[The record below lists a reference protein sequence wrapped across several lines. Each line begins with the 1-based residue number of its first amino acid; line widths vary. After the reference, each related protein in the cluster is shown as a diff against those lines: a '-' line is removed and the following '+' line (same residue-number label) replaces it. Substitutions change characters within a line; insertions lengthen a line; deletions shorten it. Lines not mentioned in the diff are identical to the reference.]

1 MTSEI
6 SKEFVD
12 LATQL
17 AILGAKNVAQQA
29 AAKFKLIRTKKD
41 INVVCNDYEEII
53 NNLVRERGELIS
65 IANAYQSELNRY
77 EITDTDIKYLQA
89 TLNNCIKVL
98 ENFAPENQNYS
109 NDESIQSLS
118 SILSVDTL
126 KAMQLLGFD
135 YKKAIGDPLTDV
147 CADFIRAKLGN
158 KNAHSNKASQR
169 RK

>member
-6 SKEFVD
+6 SKDFVD

-29 AAKFKLIRTKKD
+29 AAKFKSIRRKKD
-41 INVVCNDYEEII
+41 INIVCNDYEEII

-77 EITDTDIKYLQA
+77 EITDKDIKHLQA
-89 TLNNCIKVL
+89 TLDSCIKIL
-98 ENFAPENQNYS
+98 ENFAPENEIDS
-109 NDESIQSLS
+109 NDESVQALS

-135 YKKAIGDPLTDV
+135 YKKAIGDPLTEV
-147 CADFIRAKLGN
+147 CADYIRATLGK
-158 KNAHSNKASQR
+158 KNFHSNKVSQR

>member
-6 SKEFVD
+6 SKDFVD

-17 AILGAKNVAQQA
+17 AILGAKNVAQQVA
-29 AAKFKLIRTKKD
+29 TKFKSIRTKKD
-41 INVVCNDYEEII
+41 VNIVCNDYEEII

-77 EITDTDIKYLQA
+77 EITDKDIKHLQA
-89 TLNNCIKVL
+89 TLNNCIEILDKMP
-98 ENFAPENQNYS
+98 PENQNYS
-109 NDESIQSLS
+109 NNPSVQALS

-126 KAMQLLGFD
+126 KAIQLLGFD

-147 CADFIRAKLGN
+147 CADFIRAKLGK
-158 KNAHSNKASQR
+158 KNVHSNKASQR